1 MNIMTNVLAVV
12 GALYTLC
19 TTLGAVLPA
28 GKISSIFK
36 TVGADLGKLLGK

>member
-28 GKISSIFK
+28 GKIANALK
-36 TVGADLGKLLGK
+36 TIGTDLGKLLGK